1 MTIAEKQEAIKK
13 QRSFNIK
20 LGSILVKNFT
30 KGNDPVAK
38 QALEYCAKMT
48 SNTKD
53 SEAIRNFIKECDQ
66 LC

>member
-1 MTIAEKQEAIKK
+1 MSITEKQEAIKK

-20 LGSILVKNFT
+20 IGSILVKNFT
-30 KGNDPVAK
+30 NENDPIAK

-53 SEAIRNFIKECDQ
+53 SEAIKNFIRTCDQ
-66 LC
+66 SC